1 MIYIISLKNWQ
12 ILLMYMME
20 NEFLERGLKNSAF
33 LFVFLNI
40 LSIFAMLNSARTD
53 SLNRAQDLLILT
65 MGFFYAHIRY
75 L

>member
-33 LFVFLNI
+33 LFVFSNI
-40 LSIFAMLNSARTD
+40 LFIFAEVK
-53 SLNRAQDLLILT
+53 Q
-65 MGFFYAHIRY
+65 
-75 L
+75 

>member
-20 NEFLERGLKNSAF
+20 NEFLERGLKNFAF

-53 SLNRAQDLLILT
+53 SLNRARDLLILT